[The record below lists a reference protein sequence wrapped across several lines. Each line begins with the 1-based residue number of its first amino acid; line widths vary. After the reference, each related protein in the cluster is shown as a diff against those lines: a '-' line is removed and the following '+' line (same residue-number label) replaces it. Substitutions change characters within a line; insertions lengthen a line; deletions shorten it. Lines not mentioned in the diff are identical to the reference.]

1 MKLNKTKNILVL
13 GAGHGLGFGFV
24 LSALKHTE
32 AHIIATY
39 HNQDKADKLLSI
51 NDKRVKVI
59 QLDPL
64 NENQLKEFSS
74 ELPKLDLCINT
85 IGFLHNENYQ
95 PEKSLRDI
103 NVDQLVHSFKV
114 NTIVSPLVLKH
125 LKDKMNSQSAYLV
138 LGAKVGSIAD
148 NKMGGWY
155 GYRASKTAL
164 NMMIKNID
172 IEFKRAKKD
181 IRVLCFHP
189 GTTKTD
195 LSGQFLAG
203 IKHKVWEIEEA
214 SDNLIKLIEKV
225 YPEKD
230 LFYFWDGEVLP
241 W

>member
-1 MKLNKTKNILVL
+1 MQLKNTKTILIL
-13 GAGHGLGFGFV
+13 GAGHGLGLGFV
-24 LSALKHTE
+24 RSALKFSE
-32 AHIIATY
+32 ANIIATY
-39 HNQDKADKLLSI
+39 HNPAKANELLNI
-51 NDKRVKVI
+51 NDERVTPI

-64 NENQLKEFSS
+64 NEVEVEKLAKELSNI
-74 ELPKLDLCINT
+74 DLCINT
-85 IGFLHNENYQ
+85 IGFLHNEQYQ

-114 NTIVSPLVLKH
+114 NTIITPLILKH
-125 LKDKMNSQSAYLV
+125 LKNKFTDSSAYLV

-148 NKMGGWY
+148 NQMGGWY

-164 NMMIKNID
+164 NMILKNIS
-172 IEFKRAKKD
+172 IEFKRSKKG

-189 GTTKTD
+189 GTTETE
-195 LSGQFLAG
+195 LSKPFLAG
-203 IKHKVWEIEEA
+203 IKHKVWEVQEA

-225 YPEKD
+225 YPENE

>member
-1 MKLNKTKNILVL
+1 MKLNKTKNILIL

-24 LSALKHTE
+24 LSALKHTK

-39 HNQDKADKLLSI
+39 HNEDKADKLLSI
-51 NDKRVKVI
+51 NDKRVKAI

-64 NENQLKEFSS
+64 NEDEIKSFSN

-85 IGFLHNENYQ
+85 IGFLHNENYK

-114 NTIVSPLVLKH
+114 NTIVTPLVLKH
-125 LKDKMNSQSAYLV
+125 LKNKFTDQSAYMV
-138 LGAKVGSIAD
+138 LGAKVGSITD
-148 NKMGGWY
+148 NQMGGWY

-195 LSGQFLAG
+195 LSEPFLAG

-225 YPEKD
+225 YPEKE